1 MRKSNSEHY
10 RTYKH
15 EITLTSLINTMEKVQ
30 TRLPKCFTFQF
41 HYMNIF
47 YTADDSRVTTIK
59 YVLVTVVVVAFQ
71 TIKILSV

>member
-1 MRKSNSEHY
+1 
-10 RTYKH
+10 
-15 EITLTSLINTMEKVQ
+15 MEKVQ
-30 TRLPKCFTFQF
+30 TRLQKCFTFQF